1 MGNAASKMFSLRA
14 IIVSLTLTCVFAILI
29 ALGSWQMQRLEWKEN
44 LLASLDQR
52 LTSTPVSIQDV
63 IKVAK
68 KGDDFEYQPVTL
80 EGVFDHTK
88 ERHFFATHNGFSGY
102 YVYTPFTGDFG
113 TVFVNRGFVPFDFK
127 DPDTR
132 QEGQVTDRVLITGL
146 ARKML
151 NEKPSSIVPEN
162 DPNANIYYWKD
173 LQSMAQTTGLDFED
187 PNLLKF
193 FVDANEALNPGGFP
207 QGGVTIIDLPNNH
220 LQYAFTWYGLAATLL
235 CIVVIFL
242 FRRKSV
248 KGKS

>member
-1 MGNAASKMFSLRA
+1 MDSSAKSNFGVKT
-14 IIVSLTLTCVFAILI
+14 IIVSLVLAAVFATLI
-29 ALGSWQMQRLEWKEN
+29 TLGTWQMQRLEWKEN
-44 LLASLDQR
+44 LLANIDQR
-52 LTSTPVSIQDV
+52 LTSNPVGMEDV
-63 IKVAK
+63 INFANA
-68 KGDDFEYQPVTL
+68 GDDFEYQPVSV
-80 EGVFDHTK
+80 EGIFDHSK

-113 TVFVNRGFVPFDFK
+113 TVFVNRGFVPYDFK
-127 DPDTR
+127 DAGTR

-173 LQSMAQTTGLDFED
+173 LQSMAQTTGLDFGD

-193 FVDANEALNPGGFP
+193 FIDADETSNPGGFP

-220 LQYAFTWYGLAATLL
+220 LQYAFTWYGLAATLF